1 MNLWQQLVETA
12 TTPHQVVEVA
22 RDFLASLSA
31 EDLGSVPEDCRPR
44 QIHDESDIDLWN
56 LRLAEACRALWG
68 SDRDGRMVT
77 ELAQFFQCAS
87 VRISRL
93 GEPPADYAFNIH

>member
-12 TTPHQVVEVA
+12 MTPHQVVEVA
-22 RDFLASLSA
+22 RDYLASLSP
-31 EDLGSVPEDCRPR
+31 EDLDSVPEDCRALR
-44 QIHDESDIDLWN
+44 VRDESDIDLWN
-56 LRLAEACRALWG
+56 MRLAEACRAIWG
-68 SDRDGRMVT
+68 SDRDGRIVT

-93 GEPPADYAFNIH
+93 GELPSDYAFNIH